1 MPRAALSEE
10 QLADFRERAIDA
22 ATHLLAD
29 KGDKAAGKELKRKR
43 KYITWLKE
51 QVVFTRDRMKLHQ

>member
-1 MPRAALSEE
+1 MVVELQARATA
-10 QLADFRERAIDA
+10 
-22 ATHLLAD
+22 
-29 KGDKAAGKELKRKR
+29 GDKAAGKELKRKR